1 MNRKVG
7 MLDQQ
12 ERSGILKF
20 SWQTAFPVSL
30 YGFLSILSLLL
41 MYFLGMRQG
50 TIFTDP
56 ILNPMLY
63 QPFVGIAVIVLLYIL
78 LGGYPA
84 IQIYLVGTLIVAY
97 AYMAVAVLPDFSLF
111 IFPLISL
118 ALSIMLA
125 LRINMPR
132 KSKFSR
138 VAMFVAVA
146 IFMLILG
153 GALRFYNN
161 PAEFTMAFG
170 SIYDDE
176 NPLGVPFL
184 FYNGIVIY
192 SRFLVVTV
200 SIPII
205 LMFTGLAAVLTE
217 NYHLIVRY
225 ASTRRIAG
233 IGKNFNSALT
243 VLSCQCEGITAS
255 FPSIVATVLLS
266 AVIPLI
272 SLSIILVLMTN
283 LLLSRYFMK
292 GRKVRILERIWAMP
306 SRGYF
311 TAIVAVF
318 LPLEILF
325 IVMSVYLGYFRN
337 LTVFSAIN
345 ISMFVY
351 GILFYHAVARILGF
365 RINIPAYLEYII
377 IVVSTLLMFIWY
389 IPALTTDSVT
399 VVSYF
404 VMMGFSSL
412 ISGAMAGLL
421 FQNISARHRL
431 LYFQYLTMM
440 ISTLAIVVFYISVIA
455 LHVIWPYFGMAEQ
468 IEFSLV
474 IWGISLPFVWLGTNI
489 SLNSES
495 SVAVPVTPYIDTGI
509 REPI

>member
-1 MNRKVG
+1 MG
-7 MLDQQ
+7 ILTQQ
-12 ERSGILKF
+12 EDGGTKRFPWRS
-20 SWQTAFPVSL
+20 TFPLFL
-30 YGFLSILSLLL
+30 YGLLSILSLLI
-41 MYFLGMRQG
+41 MYSLGTRQG

-56 ILNPMLY
+56 ILSRLIY
-63 QPFVGIAVIVLLYIL
+63 QPFAGIAIIVVLNALLIR
-78 LGGYPA
+78 YPTA
-84 IQIYLVGTLIVAY
+84 QVYLVGALIVAY
-97 AYMAVAVLPDFSLF
+97 SYIAAAVLPDFNLF
-111 IFPLISL
+111 LFPLISL
-118 ALSIMLA
+118 VLSIVLA
-125 LRINMPR
+125 LRINMSS
-132 KSKFSR
+132 KSKLSR
-138 VAMFVAVA
+138 IGMFVFVS

-153 GALRFYNN
+153 GALRFYSN
-161 PAEFTMAFG
+161 PAEFSLAFG

-200 SIPII
+200 SVPII

-217 NYHLIVRY
+217 NYHLIVGY
-225 ASTRRIAG
+225 TSARRITG
-233 IGKNFNSALT
+233 IGRNFNSALT

-283 LLLSRYFMK
+283 ILLSRYF
-292 GRKVRILERIWAMP
+292 VRGERVRTLERIWAIP

-351 GILFYHAVARILGF
+351 GILFYHAIARILGF
-365 RINIPAYLEYII
+365 RINIPAHVEYII
-377 IVVSTLLMFIWY
+377 IAASTLLMFIWY
-389 IPALTTDSVT
+389 VPALTTDSVT

-404 VMMGFSSL
+404 IIMGFTSL
-412 ISGAMAGLL
+412 IAGAISGLL
-421 FQNISARHRL
+421 FQNVSARHRL

-495 SVAVPVTPYIDTGI
+495 SGFIPVTPHIDNGVK
-509 REPI
+509 ESS

>member
-1 MNRKVG
+1 MSQKVG

-12 ERSGILKF
+12 ERSEILKL
-20 SWQTAFPVSL
+20 SWNNIFPNSI
-30 YGFLSILSLLL
+30 YGFLSLLSILL

-50 TIFTDP
+50 TVFTDP
-56 ILNPMLY
+56 ILDPMLY
-63 QPFVGIAVIVLLYIL
+63 QPFAGIAAIVLLNAL
-78 LGGYPA
+78 LGRHPTVQA
-84 IQIYLVGTLIVAY
+84 YLVATLVVAY

-118 ALSIMLA
+118 ALSVMLA

-132 KSKFSR
+132 KSKISR
-138 VAMFVAVA
+138 IAMFVSVS

-192 SRFLVVTV
+192 SRFLVITV

-217 NYHLIVRY
+217 NYHLIVKY

-306 SRGYF
+306 SKGYF

-325 IVMSVYLGYFRN
+325 IVTSVYLGYFRN

-351 GILFYHAVARILGF
+351 GILFYHAVAQILGF
-365 RINIPAYLEYII
+365 RINIPPYIEYII
-377 IVVSTLLMFIWY
+377 IAVSTLLMFIWY

-399 VVSYF
+399 LVSYF
-404 VMMGFSSL
+404 VMMGFTSL
-412 ISGAMAGLL
+412 ISGALAGLL
-421 FQNISARHRL
+421 FQNINTRHRL

-474 IWGISLPFVWLGTNI
+474 IWGTSLPFVWLGTNI

-495 SVAVPVTPYIDTGI
+495 LAAVPVTPYMDSGMK
-509 REPI
+509 EPT

>member
-1 MNRKVG
+1 MGILN
-7 MLDQQ
+7 QQ
-12 ERSGILKF
+12 EDGESQRF
-20 SWQTAFPVSL
+20 SLRGTFPVFL
-30 YGFLSILSLLL
+30 YGFLSILSLFL
-41 MYFLGMRQG
+41 MYFLGTRQG

-56 ILNPMLY
+56 ILSHLIY
-63 QPFVGIAVIVLLYIL
+63 QPFAGIAIIVILNAMLSR
-78 LGGYPA
+78 YPTV
-84 IQIYLVGTLIVAY
+84 QVYLVGALMVAY
-97 AYMAVAVLPDFSLF
+97 AYIAAAVLPNFSLF

-118 ALSIMLA
+118 VLSFMLA
-125 LRINMPR
+125 LRIDLNR
-132 KSKFSR
+132 KSR
-138 VAMFVAVA
+138 LTRIGMFVSVS

-161 PAEFTMAFG
+161 PAEFTIAFG

-205 LMFTGLAAVLTE
+205 LMFAGLAAVLTE
-217 NYHLIVRY
+217 NYHLIVGY
-225 ASTRRIAG
+225 TSSRRIAG
-233 IGKNFNSALT
+233 IGRNFNSALT

-283 LLLSRYFMK
+283 ILLSRYFIK
-292 GRKVRILERIWAMP
+292 GERVRILERIWAIP

-351 GILFYHAVARILGF
+351 GILFYHAITRILGF
-365 RINIPAYLEYII
+365 RINIPAYVEYII
-377 IVVSTLLMFIWY
+377 IAVSTLLMFIWY
-389 IPALTTDSVT
+389 IPTLTTDSVT

-404 VMMGFSSL
+404 IIMGFSSL
-412 ISGAMAGLL
+412 IAGAISGLL
-421 FQNISARHRL
+421 FQNVNARHRL

-440 ISTLAIVVFYISVIA
+440 ISTLAIAVFYISVIA
-455 LHVIWPYFGMAEQ
+455 LHVIWPFFGMAEQ

-495 SVAVPVTPYIDTGI
+495 SGFVPVTPHIENGI
-509 REPI
+509 RESS